1 MALLSTCLALVKPV
15 GMSAEDADA
24 WLITAAREV
33 SYLPCDILA
42 EACREVRRTATHHGQ
57 IVPGIIREGEERYQ
71 NRRKIVG
78 PRPLPPE
85 QQIEYHRW
93 APTREELEA
102 LKAQAASNLK
112 A

>member
-1 MALLSTCLALVKPV
+1 
-15 GMSAEDADA
+15 MSAEDADA

-71 NRRKIVG
+71 NRRKIVV